1 MTQTAPVADT
11 GNETKPYTVSHTLVN
26 VYLTLMFSFF
36 PLFLTEQYAHART
49 DKFWLYLIL
58 TAVLVISV
66 VFSSTMRKL
75 GDKKHTKPKGALQS
89 LSTTDILMLCFVG
102 FAAISTITSPYIFD
116 AFTGF
121 KGRDNGLLLLTA
133 YALMYFIITRNYRYK
148 DYAFVGYLVVS
159 SIVALLTVINYFYID
174 PLNIFSGYG
183 EDTIVDFGS
192 TIGNKNIIAAFMCMF
207 LPVAVGF
214 FTVTEK
220 RYMRILSGFAIIF
233 AYPGILCADSSSNIL
248 GLLVILP
255 IMLIIYCRSYTYL
268 KRFFGAMTILFISGK
283 LLHLF
288 AILVG
293 NKNKGFEVFQQ
304 FLIYSPLMFI
314 PIIICGAIFLLLY
327 FLGKNGEPRYPA
339 KTLQI
344 TLKVLFGVSIVT
356 LLGAFFYFSVI
367 DRETDLGDYEKLL
380 RFSDAWG
387 THRGFMWR
395 ISFEE
400 YGKFNFWQKLF
411 GAGPDTAYNVLE
423 PHFKELAARF
433 GDSSTDC
440 AHNELINYLLTQGA
454 LGLAAYLGLIVT
466 ALVRGLKTARKNPLT
481 LIFMGA
487 VLCYLVQSTVNLYN
501 PIVTPHFFIF
511 LTLTEAISRSTSTE

>member
-1 MTQTAPVADT
+1 MNQNTPIADT
-11 GNETKPYTVSHTLVN
+11 GDVKKQYTVSHTLVN

-36 PLFLTEQYAHART
+36 PLFLTEQYVHART

-58 TAVLVISV
+58 TAVLIISV
-66 VFSSTMRKL
+66 VFSSSMKRL
-75 GDKKHTKPKGALQS
+75 GDKTPAKPKGFLQS
-89 LSTTDILMLCFVG
+89 LSSTDIMMLCFVG
-102 FAAISTITSPYIFD
+102 FAAISTVTSPHISD

-174 PLNIFSGYG
+174 PLNIFAGYG

-207 LPVAVGF
+207 LPIAVGF

-288 AILVG
+288 AIIVG

-304 FLIYSPLMFI
+304 FLIYSPMMFI
-314 PIIICGAIFLLLY
+314 PIIICGTIFLLL
-327 FLGKNGEPRYPA
+327 FLAGKNGEPKYPA
-339 KTLQI
+339 KALQI
-344 TLKVLFGVSIVT
+344 TFKAVFGVIIMV
-356 LLGAFFYFSVI
+356 LLGSFFYYSVI
-367 DRETDLGDYEKLL
+367 DRESDLGNYEKLL

-395 ISFEE
+395 VSFEE
-400 YGKFNFWQKLF
+400 YGKFNLWQKLF
-411 GAGPDTAYNVLE
+411 GAGPDTAYYVLE

-433 GDSSTDC
+433 GDASTDC
-440 AHNELINYLLTQGA
+440 AHNELINYLLTQGV
-454 LGLAAYLGLIVT
+454 LGLAAYLGLAAAT
-466 ALVRGLKTARKNPLT
+466 LVRGLKTARKEPLT
-481 LIFMGA
+481 LVFMGA